1 MDTFTTVLSVFST
14 VCAIVF
20 GYIAFVRNRDKD
32 KESNVKHDATVL
44 TEIGYIKANTDEIK
58 AEQKE
63 QRKTNTEFVTRLT
76 DVEASAKQAH
86 KRLDHI
92 EKRGRR
98 RGEPPGGGGPPPP
111 RFFIAKEGSAM
122 SNSKLISC
130 TLISPNK
137 NSPRNHKI
145 DTITIHCVVGQCSA
159 ERIGEIF
166 KPTSRQASSN
176 YGIGYDGRIGLYVD
190 EADRSW
196 CSSSAA
202 NDNRAITIEVASD
215 TKHPYAVNDKAYAAL
230 LDLVEDIC
238 RRNGIKKLVWST
250 SKDDRVNH
258 KNGCNMTVHRD
269 YANKSCPGDY
279 LYNRHG
285 EIAAE
290 VNRRLG
296 VPAEEQK
303 PEQKPQGD
311 AKNLYRVQLGA
322 FEKKDNA
329 TAFAAKL
336 KKEGFD
342 TYIVQIG
349 KFYKVQVGAFSV
361 KKNAEAMLEKL
372 KKAGHDDAFITYS
385 GTSGGTSAR
394 KITTGSKVRVKA
406 GAKTYSGGSL
416 ASFVY
421 SRDHIVKELSGK
433 RAVITY
439 GGTVVAAVNVDDL
452 TLV

>member
-1 MDTFTTVLSVFST
+1 
-14 VCAIVF
+14 
-20 GYIAFVRNRDKD
+20 
-32 KESNVKHDATVL
+32 
-44 TEIGYIKANTDEIK
+44 
-58 AEQKE
+58 
-63 QRKTNTEFVTRLT
+63 
-76 DVEASAKQAH
+76 
-86 KRLDHI
+86 
-92 EKRGRR
+92 
-98 RGEPPGGGGPPPP
+98 
-111 RFFIAKEGSAM
+111 M

-290 VNRRLG
+290 VNRRSQCPSESAC
-296 VPAEEQK
+296 VPAPGNFHMSHHAPKGPVRYPKNAHLPPDRYPLPQIL
-303 PEQKPQGD
+303 PQG
-311 AKNLYRVQLGA
+311 
-322 FEKKDNA
+322 FE
-329 TAFAAKL
+329 
-336 KKEGFD
+336 
-342 TYIVQIG
+342 
-349 KFYKVQVGAFSV
+349 SV
-361 KKNAEAMLEKL
+361 
-372 KKAGHDDAFITYS
+372 
-385 GTSGGTSAR
+385 
-394 KITTGSKVRVKA
+394 
-406 GAKTYSGGSL
+406 
-416 ASFVY
+416 
-421 SRDHIVKELSGK
+421 
-433 RAVITY
+433 
-439 GGTVVAAVNVDDL
+439 
-452 TLV
+452 

>member
-1 MDTFTTVLSVFST
+1 
-14 VCAIVF
+14 
-20 GYIAFVRNRDKD
+20 
-32 KESNVKHDATVL
+32 
-44 TEIGYIKANTDEIK
+44 
-58 AEQKE
+58 
-63 QRKTNTEFVTRLT
+63 
-76 DVEASAKQAH
+76 
-86 KRLDHI
+86 
-92 EKRGRR
+92 
-98 RGEPPGGGGPPPP
+98 
-111 RFFIAKEGSAM
+111 M
-122 SNSKLISC
+122 SNSKLVSC

-137 NSPRNHKI
+137 NSPRNHEI

-176 YGIGYDGRIGLYVD
+176 YGIGYDGKIGLYVD

-215 TKHPYAVNDKAYAAL
+215 TTHPYAVNDKAYAAL

-250 SKDDRVNH
+250 NKADRVNH

-269 YANKSCPGDY
+269 YANKACPGDY

-290 VNRRLG
+290 VNKRLG
-296 VPAEEQK
+296 VAAEE
-303 PEQKPQGD
+303 PEQSAQDG
-311 AKNLYRVQLGA
+311 AKNLYRVQIGA

-329 TAFAAKL
+329 TAFAEKL

-342 TYIVQIG
+342 TYIVQSG
-349 KFYKVQVGAFSV
+349 KYYKVQVGAFGV

-372 KKAGHDDAFITYS
+372 KKAGHDDAFLTYS
-385 GTSGGTSAR
+385 GASSSTATQTIKA
-394 KITTGSKVRVKA
+394 GSKVRVKS
-406 GAKTYSGGSL
+406 GAKTYTGGSL

-421 SRDHIVKELSGK
+421 TRDHIVKEISGK

-439 GGTVVAAVNVDDL
+439 GGVVVAAVNVDDL

>member
-1 MDTFTTVLSVFST
+1 
-14 VCAIVF
+14 
-20 GYIAFVRNRDKD
+20 
-32 KESNVKHDATVL
+32 
-44 TEIGYIKANTDEIK
+44 
-58 AEQKE
+58 
-63 QRKTNTEFVTRLT
+63 
-76 DVEASAKQAH
+76 
-86 KRLDHI
+86 
-92 EKRGRR
+92 
-98 RGEPPGGGGPPPP
+98 
-111 RFFIAKEGSAM
+111 M

-269 YANKSCPGDY
+269 YANKACPGDY

-336 KKEGFD
+336 KKERLRYVHRAD
-342 TYIVQIG
+342 R
-349 KFYKVQVGAFSV
+349 QVLQGSSGRV
-361 KKNAEAMLEKL
+361 RRQEERGSY
-372 KKAGHDDAFITYS
+372 AGEVEE
-385 GTSGGTSAR
+385 GGTRRRFHYLFRHVRRDIGAEDHNGKQSAR
-394 KITTGSKVRVKA
+394 ESGRENLFRRKPCFLRLFPRSHRQRAFRKA
-406 GAKTYSGGSL
+406 RRDYLRRNGCRGGE
-416 ASFVY
+416 
-421 SRDHIVKELSGK
+421 R
-433 RAVITY
+433 R
-439 GGTVVAAVNVDDL
+439 
-452 TLV
+452 